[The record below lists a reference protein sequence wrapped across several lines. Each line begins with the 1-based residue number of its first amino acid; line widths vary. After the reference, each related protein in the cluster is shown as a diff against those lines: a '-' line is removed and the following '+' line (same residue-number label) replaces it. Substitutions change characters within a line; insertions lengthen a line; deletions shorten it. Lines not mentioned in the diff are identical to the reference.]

1 MYLSAALHKVYLY
14 APPSPQIHVSQNA
27 ADGNS
32 PLSCSPDCPQGEGQG
47 GATSAASAP
56 VSGPRRKP
64 ASSGRSKNTRKRPNK
79 TAPSA
84 ARKQV
89 NKSKKLNNRKG
100 AGTRP
105 KKNKRNKPGSRP
117 SRKKSGGKT
126 KVTEKDRKRLGDA
139 KGCPGSSLEKCV
151 EGCPGKFGPKIFS
164 ACVKTC
170 GKRC

>member
-1 MYLSAALHKVYLY
+1 M
-14 APPSPQIHVSQNA
+14 SQNA

-32 PLSCSPDCPQGEGQG
+32 PLSCSPDCPQGESKG
-47 GATSAASAP
+47 GATSAAS
-56 VSGPRRKP
+56 GPKRKP
-64 ASSGRSKNTRKRPNK
+64 ASNGRTKSKDTKKRPSK
-79 TAPSA
+79 TAHNASA